1 MYKNNSRDSSKFKGY
16 SSLQLCGKLKVTCHV
31 VGYYS
36 YVRQEV
42 AYYNCLTF
50 NSLCIGLID
59 DQTLC
64 SITSSLGTHAYRVTG
79 LCEAVPTI

>member
-1 MYKNNSRDSSKFKGY
+1 MAGLVLYIKVY
-16 SSLQLCGKLKVTCHV
+16 SPPKLYLGLTGKCHAIC
-31 VGYYS
+31 YYS